1 MKKIFTI
8 SLIFCLTV
16 LFFNTEIKAQT
27 TTYDLKFSR
36 AIIVDANEVTV
47 PANTV
52 WKVTS
57 IYGEENGTCIPVPCF
72 SATLYYGKGIA
83 TRMYINNVHIPS
95 TISGFKISST
105 LYSDVNCSVSVSG
118 AYDLTCAN
126 KTADPN
132 ILPLWLPAGTTL
144 KSGGPNTF
152 VSVIEFVLQ

>member
-27 TTYDLKFSR
+27 PTYDLKFSR
-36 AIIVDANEVTV
+36 AIIVGSAQQTV
-47 PANTV
+47 PNNTV

-57 IYGEENGTCIPVPCF
+57 IYGEESNVCMNVFCAASDYYAKGFISQMFVNGV
-72 SATLYYGKGIA
+72 S
-83 TRMYINNVHIPS
+83 IPS
-95 TISGFKISST
+95 VIRGFKANHFRFTVSNCTGADYSS
-105 LYSDVNCSVSVSG
+105 
-118 AYDLTCAN
+118 DLTCHN

-132 ILPLWLPAGTTL
+132 ILPMWLPAGTTL

-152 VSVIEFVLQ
+152 VSIIEFVLQ